1 MCIRDREKA
10 EQLIGAIKGEVV
22 SSGVS
27 SPEEIRE
34 IVDQAVKE
42 MEVKLSEEDRQA
54 IVKLMEKIENLDLDI
69 NSLKEQA
76 KNLYDKIEDLG
87 LKLDINQEEVK
98 GCLLYT
104 SYRVCCLHWHV
115 LSLIY
120 LCFVCWEQM
129 QILWQPQ
136 ENI

>member
-1 MCIRDREKA
+1 
-10 EQLIGAIKGEVV
+10 
-22 SSGVS
+22 
-27 SPEEIRE
+27 
-34 IVDQAVKE
+34 

-98 GCLLYT
+98 GFFEKIIEFFKNLF
-104 SYRVCCLHWHV
+104 SGN
-115 LSLIY
+115 
-120 LCFVCWEQM
+120 
-129 QILWQPQ
+129 Q
-136 ENI
+136 E